1 MMNAAGDA
9 NAMITTRTEADS
21 WLAQVQGKSLRNP
34 NDLDGSRSW
43 VVIVRTPG
51 LGPRSGKLIV
61 AFGHSFEDATA
72 AAEERWQEIWET
84 FGPLN

>member
-1 MMNAAGDA
+1 MM
-9 NAMITTRTEADS
+9 TREEADS
-21 WLAQVQGKSLRNP
+21 WIEQVKGQRLRNP
-34 NDLDGSRSW
+34 NDADGSKAW

-61 AFGHSFEDATA
+61 AFGDSLEDATA

-84 FGPLN
+84 FGPLH